1 VDRGRG
7 AESRVGGGAS
17 WSNRSQSTA
26 TPSDCPNMITHRW
39 GRTSSPSCTHGRACI
54 LEDPQIRAIV
64 NRVWRWTTKSSP
76 ENAGID
82 FVTMPNHVHGIV
94 WIQESNAVG
103 AQHPAY
109 SLHSTWAPPSK
120 PHVSASVNS
129 GAAPLR
135 SAAALRLAVPKGSLA
150 AIVRTFK
157 SVATQRINAVRGTL
171 GAPVWQRN
179 YYEHVT
185 RSDAELGRI
194 REYIANNPLKWQLDL
209 ENPDRVPDVA
219 YEREWEWLEGASR

>member
-1 VDRGRG
+1 MVQSKPKHRHSIRLPQYDYTSLG
-7 AESRVGGGAS
+7 AYFV
-17 WSNRSQSTA
+17 T
-26 TPSDCPNMITHRW
+26 I
-39 GRTSSPSCTHGRACI
+39 CTHGRACI

-64 NRVWRWTTKSSP
+64 NRVWCWTTKSSR

-179 YYEHVT
+179 YYEHVI